1 MNNSIV
7 IKFGGTSVSSREKWL
22 VIADTIQKHIEAGYR
37 VILVHSAASG
47 ITDRLQILL
56 KHKED
61 SIVQEIKGI
70 LQQLAEALEVPAN
83 TLAHEFERL
92 DALLTVQQP
101 SLHQQA
107 EILAWGEIATHQL
120 GVAFLQQSFDVVSLN
135 PQEYL
140 ISSASDN
147 RNDSSRVLSAKCDV
161 HKNQALINSLDHA
174 VYVMPGFLAADQE
187 QNTVVLGRSG
197 SDTSAA
203 YMAVL
208 VDAERLEIWT
218 DVHGIFSAN
227 PHAIPTARLLE
238 TIGYQ
243 EAREIAASGGKVL
256 HPRSILPVEQN
267 NIPLHIKYTQQ
278 PDAAGTVLGH
288 EYSSTAPR
296 VRAINTRHNITLIS
310 MESMSMWHQAG
321 FLGSVFDI
329 YKRLGFSVDLIS
341 TAQTNVTVS
350 LDAADNI
357 IEESSLNT
365 LVEALSSICQVEVFK
380 NCSAVTLVGYRIRAL
395 ADKIAPVI
403 SSFADQRIYMIT
415 QSSQDFN
422 QTIVVDQDQADKL
435 TRALHD
441 VLVTQAYQPEDF
453 GPTWQ
458 ELIHGNKPKP
468 QSAPPW
474 WQQHRDTLLELSAQH
489 APCYVYHLD
498 TVQQQIDHLKS
509 IQAVDKIHY
518 ACKANAHP
526 DILRLIRA
534 NGLGL
539 ETVSPGEI
547 ERVQQAIPEIKPE
560 EILFT
565 PNFAPKQEY
574 IDACK
579 LGIHITIDNFFILQN
594 WAKELAGSEVILR
607 LDPGH
612 GSGHHRYVRTAGE
625 HSKFGI
631 HHSELRQ
638 AADICQQHNI
648 TVKGVHA
655 HSGSGILNYENWQRI
670 IQYLTDQLPV
680 FPDAYVVNIGGGMG
694 IRENP
699 GDVGLN
705 LKALD
710 NMLLEFKRTHP
721 QIQIWIEPGRYLVA
735 HAGVLLAR
743 VTQTKWKNR
752 KGYIGVETGM
762 NSLIRP
768 ALYGAWHNIVNLS
781 KLDQPNTCNASIV
794 GPMCESGD
802 ILGIDREMPDTHS
815 GDTLMI
821 ANTGAYSASMASR
834 YNLREPAK
842 EITLKSS
849 SA

>member
-7 IKFGGTSVSSREKWL
+7 IKFGGTSVSSLEKWL
-22 VIADTIQKHIEAGYR
+22 VISDTIKKHVETGFR
-37 VILVHSAASG
+37 VFFVHSAANG

-56 KHKED
+56 KHKQDQIIE
-61 SIVQEIKGI
+61 EIKHI
-70 LQQLAEALEVPAN
+70 LQQLATDLNVSTDILN
-83 TLAHEFERL
+83 TEFEKL
-92 DALLTVQQP
+92 DNLLQLPQP

-107 EILAWGEIATHQL
+107 EILAWGEVATHQL
-120 GVAFLQQSFDVVSLN
+120 GLAFLQQSIPVTSLD
-135 PQEYL
+135 PKHIL
-140 ISSASDN
+140 ISSAHDN
-147 RNDSSRVLSAKCDV
+147 RNNSSRVLSAKCDV
-161 HKNQALINSLDHA
+161 TKNQTLIDSFDQS
-174 VYVMPGFLAADQE
+174 VYSMPGFVASDPQ

-203 YMAVL
+203 YLAVL
-208 VDAERLEIWT
+208 VNAERLEIWT

-288 EYSSTAPR
+288 QYSSTAPR
-296 VRAINTRHNITLIS
+296 VRAISTRHNITLIS

-329 YKRLGFSVDLIS
+329 YKQLGFSVDLIS

-350 LDAADNI
+350 LDTADNI
-357 IEESSLNT
+357 IEENSFNT
-365 LVEALSSICQVEVFK
+365 LVEHLSRVCQVEVFK

-415 QSSQDFN
+415 QSSKDLN

-441 VLVTQAYQPEDF
+441 VLITQAYQPEDF

-458 ELIHGNKPKP
+458 ELVKGNSP
-468 QSAPPW
+468 QPQFTPPW
-474 WQQHRDTLLELSAQH
+474 WQSHRMQLLKLSEQKT
-489 APCYVYHLD
+489 PCYVYHMD
-498 TVQQQIDHLKS
+498 TIQQQIDHLKS
-509 IQAVDKIHY
+509 IRAVDKIHY

-526 DILRLIRA
+526 DILRLIHA

-547 ERVQQAIPEIKPE
+547 NRVMQAIPEIAPD

-574 IDACK
+574 IDASRQG
-579 LGIHITIDNFFILQN
+579 LNITIDNLFILQH
-594 WAKELAGSEVILR
+594 WASDLADTEVILR

-631 HHSELRQ
+631 HHSELEQ
-638 AADICQQHNI
+638 AAMLCKQHNI
-648 TVKGVHA
+648 TVKGIHA

-670 IQYLTDQLPV
+670 IQYLTDQLNV
-680 FPDAYVVNIGGGMG
+680 FPDAYIVNIGGGMG

-699 GDVGLN
+699 GDAGLN
-705 LKALD
+705 LQALD
-710 NMLLEFKRTHP
+710 EMLLEFKQRHP
-721 QIQIWIEPGRYLVA
+721 HIHIWIEPGRYLVA
-735 HAGVLLAR
+735 HAGILMAK
-743 VTQTKWKNR
+743 VTQTKWKNS

-781 KLDQPNTCNASIV
+781 KFDQPNTCTASIV

-802 ILGIDREMPDTHS
+802 ILGVDREMPETQY
-815 GDTLMI
+815 GDVLMI
-821 ANTGAYSASMASR
+821 ANTGAYSASMASQ
-834 YNLREPAK
+834 YNLRQPAT
-842 EITLKSS
+842 EIIF
-849 SA
+849 

>member
-7 IKFGGTSVSSREKWL
+7 IKFGGTSVSSREKWQ
-22 VIADTIQKHIEAGYR
+22 VIADTIKKHVETGSR
-37 VILVHSAASG
+37 VILVHSAANG
-47 ITDRLQILL
+47 ITDRLQLL
-56 KHKED
+56 LTHKED
-61 SIVQEIKGI
+61 RIVEEIKHI
-70 LQQLAEALEVPAN
+70 LQQLAADLAVSAE
-83 TLAHEFERL
+83 TLASEFNRL
-92 DALLTVQQP
+92 DHLLQQP
-101 SLHQQA
+101 HTSLHQQA

-120 GVAFLQQSFDVVSLN
+120 GLAFLQQSMAVASLN
-135 PQEYL
+135 PKQIL
-140 ISSASDN
+140 ISSVHDS

-161 HKNQALINSLDHA
+161 SMNQALIDSLDQA
-174 VYVMPGFLAADQE
+174 VYAMPGFVASDAQH
-187 QNTVVLGRSG
+187 NTVVLGRSG

-208 VDAERLEIWT
+208 VHAQRLEIWT

-227 PHAIPTARLLE
+227 PHTIPTARLLE

-288 EYSSTAPR
+288 QYSSTAPR
-296 VRAINTRHNITLIS
+296 VRAISTRHNITLIS

-329 YKRLGFSVDLIS
+329 YKQLGFSVDLIS

-350 LDAADNI
+350 LDTADNV
-357 IEESSLNT
+357 IEENSFNT
-365 LVEALSSICQVEVFK
+365 LIEHLSRICQVEVFK
-380 NCSAVTLVGYRIRAL
+380 NCSAVTMVGYRIRAL

-415 QSSQDFN
+415 QSSKDLN

-441 VLVTQAYQPEDF
+441 VLITQAYQPEDF

-458 ELIHGNKPKP
+458 ELVQGNSPKP
-468 QSAPPW
+468 QFTPPW
-474 WQQHRDTLLELSAQH
+474 WQSQRAALLDLSEQQT
-489 APCYVYHLD
+489 PCYVYHMA
-498 TVQQQIDHLKS
+498 TIQQQIDHLKS
-509 IQAVDKIHY
+509 IRAVDKIHY

-526 DILRLIRA
+526 DILRLIYA

-547 ERVQQAIPEIKPE
+547 QRVKQAIPEIAPE

-565 PNFAPKQEY
+565 PNFAPREEY
-574 IDACK
+574 KDASRQG
-579 LGIHITIDNFFILQN
+579 LNITIDNLFILQH
-594 WAKELAGSEVILR
+594 WASDLANTEVILR

-631 HHSELRQ
+631 HHSELQQ
-638 AADICQQHNI
+638 AAALCQQHNI
-648 TVKGVHA
+648 TVKGIHA

-670 IQYLTDQLPV
+670 IQYLTDQLSI
-680 FPDAYVVNIGGGMG
+680 FPDAHIVNIGGGMG

-699 GDVGLN
+699 GDAGLN
-705 LKALD
+705 LQALD
-710 NMLLEFKRTHP
+710 EMLLEFKQRHP
-721 QIQIWIEPGRYLVA
+721 RIQIWIEPGRYLVA

-743 VTQTKWKNR
+743 VTQTKWKGR

-781 KLDQPNTCNASIV
+781 KLDQPNTCTASIV

-802 ILGIDREMPDTHS
+802 ILGVDREMPDTQC
-815 GDTLMI
+815 GDVLMI

-834 YNLREPAK
+834 YNLRQPAS
-842 EITLKSS
+842 EIILKQ
-849 SA
+849 